1 MRYTYT
7 ITDSRNNVV
16 EDSLNSEQD
25 AHDYLSLLSSQ
36 GIPTN
41 DFQIVKVEHYTV
53 TGLGRDPDLH

>member
-7 ITDSRNNVV
+7 ITDFKGNTIEEN
-16 EDSLNSEQD
+16 LNSHQD
-25 AHDYLSLLSSQ
+25 ANDYLLIMQSQ

-41 DFQIVKVEHYTV
+41 MFNIVKVEHYTV